1 MISVSHINKDYRIAK
16 REPGLKSAAK
26 ALFHKEYHTV
36 HALQDISFNIKDG
49 EMVGY
54 IGPNGAGKSST
65 IKIMSGI
72 LRPDSGSCIINGR
85 IPWKDR
91 VEHVKEIGVVFG
103 QRSQLWWDVPVGD
116 SFLLLKELY
125 HIDTNKYNKRVNE
138 LSELI
143 NIGDLL
149 KVPARQ
155 LSLGQRMKCELGAS
169 LLHNPKILFLDEPTI
184 GLDAVSK
191 IAVRNFISDINKEY
205 KTTIILTTHDMQD
218 IEAMTNRI
226 IFIGK
231 GEILLDGTMDMLKK
245 KYSKNKRIEVY
256 YKGEFFL
263 KLFQEENKL
272 ELDGIQILEHVQGRV
287 IITVDTEVTSL
298 SHTISFL
305 CSRLEVIDISIT
317 GTSAEEIV
325 LSLYEEYAV

>member
-1 MISVSHINKDYRIAK
+1 M
-16 REPGLKSAAK
+16 
-26 ALFHKEYHTV
+26 
-36 HALQDISFNIKDG
+36 
-49 EMVGY
+49 
-54 IGPNGAGKSST
+54 
-65 IKIMSGI
+65 
-72 LRPDSGSCIINGR
+72 LRPDSGSCVINGR
-85 IPWKDR
+85 TPWEDR
-91 VEHVKEIGVVFG
+91 VNHVREIGVVFG

-116 SFLLLKELY
+116 TFLLLKELY

-169 LLHNPKILFLDEPTI
+169 LLHNPKTLFLDEPTI

-191 IAVRNFISDINKEY
+191 IAVRNFISEINKEY
-205 KTTIILTTHDMQD
+205 KTTVILTTHDMQD

-231 GEILLDGTMDMLKK
+231 GNVLLDGTMDMLKQ
-245 KYSKNKRIEVY
+245 KYSKSKKIEVY
-256 YKGEFFL
+256 YKGEILL
-263 KLFQEENKL
+263 KLFQQKNKA
-272 ELDGIQILEHVQGRV
+272 ELKGIQILEHMRGRLF
-287 IITVDTEVTSL
+287 ITVDTEITSV
-298 SHTISFL
+298 SHAISFL
-305 CSRLEVIDISIT
+305 CSKLEVMDISIT